1 MTTPA
6 LSVAIPPPKVS
17 FSGTTTKYIIRSDG
31 DAVPQEEE
39 TEDSDVSSI
48 CHSPGWEDSASKKRR
63 KEKAEARERKKKE
76 RAKTETDTAKQEQ
89 KTKSRL
95 SKAPPTTNKRLTRVS
110 VSMDRS
116 TSEPAVPVVQA
127 SQEVQEMKEQGK
139 RDSSGRARRGSLEIG
154 IKNFIQ
160 VKNSIPVPWKSSHGT
175 PVQTTPTQSVA
186 PPRTS
191 ISKPTGGFI
200 GGLKLR
206 QAEEAT
212 IQETI
217 RRVKTTPDDDAR
229 GLLDSDRDLTKKLP
243 GNSSSSTSIADSF
256 RPTSIYEESV
266 RSPEQ
271 WDAIYAQAAALARN
285 NALLPKEDDDNTP
298 IMERNIRKS
307 RKPQKSH
314 PPTSRYFLLA
324 NDPDSSSSLRDT
336 SAASTARSSVRSSQN
351 SGESRGHRETNIS
364 SGQTS
369 NTRDTSA
376 EGSEMTESDRG
387 RKSSNNV
394 YHNRRQSEEQA
405 MAVGPDQGNVPEPMT
420 SSETNDSSHP
430 FQRSRG
436 RLQVSTDSV
445 PSTARPPT
453 GDSIRSAADMR
464 PTRGEKSKR
473 PPLSHT
479 STTDG
484 SLKHERKRSR
494 SRSAVRGLIDLKNA
508 AISVFSR
515 HSATPSSPTESFE
528 TAAESQSST
537 SQGPSLSNHAATT
550 GSMGEV
556 PSKAE
561 PILGEDICNSPA
573 VHDFAAQT
581 LLRQHPPTQA
591 ANNRV
596 PHRQPNVKG
605 KGNHARGTHSRST
618 TGSSEDYSTYN
629 ETSNI
634 TTPTAS
640 RPQSHKDYS
649 PSSQEP
655 TSEGGQKD
663 GENVVQNGFAMMS
676 GGLLD
681 EAASGRESWCR
692 TAIPMTPA
700 DLTEDEDRMK
710 TPTAKRSAA
719 DFTASQSESPKSS
732 TIDPTTNSSDFTESQ
747 PELPKS
753 SMTDPT
759 TNPSDLRREPS
770 LSRSISTPEMQ
781 DLSFLPA
788 LKHQPLA
795 RPPKWKGKGLAGK
808 KGKHASVQDTKS
820 PAELVRPPPVP
831 SKDTATKSE
840 GSSPTSPQSSQY
852 LQNARLN
859 IPRGPRSP
867 MKSGFQPHLPLPQTG
882 GPEPIAKMFVICC
895 SCKYFHDMP
904 SKVYECMAKPD
915 NVVRD
920 ANLGVSGVISTS
932 VKCPWCGHG
941 MSTSC
946 CAGYASFVFLRERLH

>member
-39 TEDSDVSSI
+39 SEDSDVSSI

-63 KEKAEARERKKKE
+63 KEKAEAREWKKKE
-76 RAKTETDTAKQEQ
+76 RAKTETDMPKQEQ

-95 SKAPPTTNKRLTRVS
+95 SKAPPTTNKRLTKVS

-116 TSEPAVPVVQA
+116 ASELAVPVVHA

-139 RDSSGRARRGSLEIG
+139 RDSGGRARRGSLEIG

-175 PVQTTPTQSVA
+175 PVQTTPTQSTA

-206 QAEEAT
+206 HAEEAT

-217 RRVKTTPDDDAR
+217 RKVKTTPDDDAR

-243 GNSSSSTSIADSF
+243 ENSSSSTSVAESV
-256 RPTSIYEESV
+256 RPTSIYEESI
-266 RSPEQ
+266 RSAEQ

-285 NALLPKEDDDNTP
+285 NAVLPKEDDDKTP

-314 PPTSRYFLLA
+314 PPTSRYFPLA
-324 NDPDSSSSLRDT
+324 KDPDSSSSPRDT

-351 SGESRGHRETNIS
+351 SGESKGHRERNVS

-369 NTRDTSA
+369 NTRDTSVD
-376 EGSEMTESDRG
+376 GSEMTESDRG
-387 RKSSNNV
+387 RKGSNYV
-394 YHNRRQSEEQA
+394 HHNRQQSEEQA
-405 MAVGPDQGNVPEPMT
+405 VTVAPDQSKVPEPMT
-420 SSETNDSSHP
+420 SPETNDSSDP
-430 FQRSRG
+430 FQRSRS

-445 PSTARPPT
+445 PSTATPST

-473 PPLSHT
+473 PPLSHMA
-479 STTDG
+479 TTDG

-508 AISVFSR
+508 AISIFSR
-515 HSATPSSPTESFE
+515 HSAAPSSPTESFE

-537 SQGPSLSNHAATT
+537 SQGPSLPNHAATT

-556 PSKAE
+556 SSKAE

-573 VHDFAAQT
+573 VHNFAAQNP
-581 LLRQHPPTQA
+581 LRQHPQTQA
-591 ANNRV
+591 ANNGV
-596 PHRQPNVKG
+596 PHRQPKVKG
-605 KGNHARGTHSRST
+605 KGNHGRGTHSRST
-618 TGSSEDYSTYN
+618 TGSSEDYPAYN

-649 PSSQEP
+649 PSSPEP
-655 TSEGGQKD
+655 ASEGGQMD
-663 GENVVQNGFAMMS
+663 GENIVQNGFAMMS
-676 GGLLD
+676 GGLFD
-681 EAASGRESWCR
+681 DTASGRESWCG
-692 TAIPMTPA
+692 TAMPMTPVEPT
-700 DLTEDEDRMK
+700 DDEDLMK
-710 TPTAKRSAA
+710 TPTAERAAA
-719 DFTASQSESPKSS
+719 DFSA
-732 TIDPTTNSSDFTESQ
+732 SQ

-753 SMTDPT
+753 STTDPT
-759 TNPSDLRREPS
+759 TNSSDLRREPS

-795 RPPKWKGKGLAGK
+795 RPQKGRGKVLAGK
-808 KGKHASVQDTKS
+808 KAKQASVQEIKS
-820 PAELVRPPPVP
+820 PAERVRPPPVP

-867 MKSGFQPHLPLPQTG
+867 MTSGFPPHPPLPQTG